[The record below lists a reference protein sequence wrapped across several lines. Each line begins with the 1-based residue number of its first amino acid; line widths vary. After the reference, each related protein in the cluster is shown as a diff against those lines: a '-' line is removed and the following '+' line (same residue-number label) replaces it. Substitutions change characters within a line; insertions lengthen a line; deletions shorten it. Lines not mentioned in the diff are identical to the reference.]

1 MRILIVFILITTVGC
16 SKEPS
21 LLDRCVATN
30 SEEVNYYDKFLNFH
44 KEHLRLNNIFISSF
58 KPDEYYGTD
67 IESLSAVTFD
77 ADVHR
82 GYWDMQWS
90 RAKNPNCKTCR
101 DAPSWEEP
109 WNNYFKH
116 FYDFVDSLNETEN
129 QINNNHIRE
138 FSREFDDNFAWLSQ
152 DLLTEDAL
160 KKIKLLEARG
170 IESAKDKAVM
180 ICASQGIY

>member
-1 MRILIVFILITTVGC
+1 MRILIVFIFLITTVGC

-30 SEEVNYYDKFLNFH
+30 SEEVNYYDKYLPFH
-44 KEHLRLNNIFISSF
+44 KEHLRLNNIFISSV
-58 KPDEYYGTD
+58 KPDEYYGD
-67 IESLSAVTFD
+67 IESLSAFTFE
-77 ADVHR
+77 AEMHR
-82 GYWDMQWS
+82 DYWDMKCS
-90 RAKNPNCKTCR
+90 RGDDHKACG

-116 FYDFVDSLNETEN
+116 LSDFKGSLNETEN
-129 QINNNHIRE
+129 EIYGNHIKE
-138 FSREFDDNFAWLSQ
+138 FGIEFDKNYTLLYQ

-160 KKIKLLEARG
+160 KKIKLLEAKG